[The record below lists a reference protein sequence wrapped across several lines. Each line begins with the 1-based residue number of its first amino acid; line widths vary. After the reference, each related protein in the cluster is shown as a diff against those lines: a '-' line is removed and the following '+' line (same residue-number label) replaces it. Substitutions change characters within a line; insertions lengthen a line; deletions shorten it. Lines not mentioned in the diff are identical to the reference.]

1 MKHRSNSG
9 LCRLEVHAHR
19 PWLEGDGRPMVLNA
33 AIYQREVADV
43 CLNCDKPSCNAG
55 TNGCE
60 AFKAARKQLTRDSG
74 MSRRRSQRKED
85 GHGGLRGKE

>member
-1 MKHRSNSG
+1 MKPRSSDG

-19 PWLEGDGRPMVLNA
+19 PWLEGDDRPMVLNA

-43 CLNCDKPSCNAG
+43 CLNCDRPSCNAG

-60 AFKAARKQLTRDSG
+60 AFKAARKQLTGEGKR
-74 MSRRRSQRKED
+74 SRGRCQRKED
-85 GHGGLRGKE
+85 GHGGLRGKK